1 MFIKQALQILVV
13 DDEPSV
19 RRAVKMLLEHAGH
32 KVWDANGGETALQQL
47 AQRKFDIVITDFSM
61 PGLHGDQ
68 LIARIR
74 QILPAQPII
83 LVTGFPDEYE
93 AFGRPAGKV
102 DILLLKPFTLSEL
115 HDAIRRVL
123 ALQPPDQPDLTT
135 PEAAHAPQV
144 FRQPPA
150 AGPL

>member
-1 MFIKQALQILVV
+1 MKQELQILVV

-19 RRAVKMLLEHAGH
+19 RRAVKLLLEHAGH
-32 KVWDANGGETALQQL
+32 KVWDADGGESALQQL

-61 PGLHGDQ
+61 PGMPGDQ

-83 LVTGFPDEYE
+83 LLTGFPDEYD
-93 AFGRPAGKV
+93 AFGQPAGKV
-102 DILLLKPFTLSEL
+102 DILLLKPFTLGEL

-123 ALQPPDQPDLTT
+123 ALQPPAEPDLTT
-135 PEAAHAPQV
+135 SEVAHLPRD
-144 FRQPPA
+144 FRLPPA
-150 AGPL
+150 V